1 MDRNNNK
8 KQYLERR
15 EILPIFSFLSC
26 PLRYNKEICAQVFET
41 LPNVYSWRQFSSSA
55 KPL

>member
-15 EILPIFSFLSC
+15 EILPIFSFLFC
-26 PLRYNKEICAQVFET
+26 PLRYNKDICAQVRTPSLVDIWKCLLGFA
-41 LPNVYSWRQFSSSA
+41 PV
-55 KPL
+55 